1 MATVF
6 HGILLVFAILLL
18 PAVLNQI
25 PLASLA
31 AILIMIGYKLTKA
44 GLFKE
49 MFYKGMDQ
57 FIPFVLT
64 IVGVLFTDLLKGIG
78 IGLMVSIYYIL
89 RRNFQNHFTKSE
101 VDGGLRIQLS
111 EEVTFLNK
119 VGIHTTLENDAPH
132 SKITID
138 ASNCKSIDQDIL
150 ELLEEFKKYGSVH
163 KEIDFQLI
171 NFQHLKKNP
180 HGNIL

>member
-1 MATVF
+1 M
-6 HGILLVFAILLL
+6 LVFAILLL

-78 IGLMVSIYYIL
+78 IGLIVSIYYIL

-101 VDGGLRIQLS
+101 VDGVLRIKLS

-119 VGIHTTLENDAPH
+119 VGIHTTLENAAPH
-132 SKITID
+132 SKIIID

-171 NFQHLKKNP
+171 NFQHLKK
-180 HGNIL
+180 